1 MIGHLLYFTFNTKN
15 MNTKNDELVLQ
26 LIAKV
31 KQKKSEISA
40 AQKPKWE
47 TSCTFSTDPDN
58 VQSRVNLQT
67 VTDINKLID
76 IYAFLLFKEE
86 YYNVAA
92 ECLKVSTKG
101 KYMGYSFAD
110 WKKDVHARVD
120 QVNINSKKRDLE
132 TLEARLDK
140 LVTPEQRRDIE
151 LEAIQKE
158 LAAEG

>member
-1 MIGHLLYFTFNTKN
+1 
-15 MNTKNDELVLQ
+15 MNTTNDELVLQ

-40 AQKPKWE
+40 AQKPRWE
-47 TSCTFSTDPDN
+47 TSCTLGYSPDS
-58 VQSRVNLQT
+58 VQDRINIQT
-67 VTDINKLID
+67 VTDINKLVD
-76 IYAFLLFKEE
+76 LYAFLDAKQE

-92 ECLKVSTKG
+92 EVLGTSSKI

-110 WKKDVHARVD
+110 WKKDIKSRVD
-120 QVNINSKKRDLE
+120 QININSKKKDLE

-151 LEAIQKE
+151 LAEIQKE
-158 LAAEG
+158 LAD